1 MAPSRRKG
9 ASKAAA
15 AAAARRQ
22 WKVGD
27 LVLAKVKGFPA
38 WPATVSEPEK
48 WGYSA
53 DWKKVLV
60 FFFGTQQIAFCNPA
74 DVEAFTEEKKQSLL
88 TKRQG
93 RGADFVRAVQEI
105 IDSYEKLKKQDQV
118 DSNSGDEVTVA
129 NGGNSVDSI
138 SHFGLKDRTKASEA
152 TLDSQMKPSNSPA
165 GDGLSLPTED
175 ASAGRQLDALPAEE
189 ALPEQPSESL
199 VAKATPVLTTYSSR
213 KRSGGSRV
221 QSTQRMAPS
230 TRRSRSLTMVESC
243 RLQNLM
249 MPYNNE
255 GKNAEDISA
264 KVIRDGTLRRNKRT
278 RKSPDASECNDV
290 DSSAL
295 MSNGSIEDNSS
306 EIVTVESDAFSLNE
320 GSTVDSGCKVEDSE
334 TVVECLDGDVE
345 LSKGLDFQ
353 IKAIVVKKKRKP
365 NRKRVCND
373 AADPSARINT
383 TEVDLGTRNTCHSS
397 ENTGGNLDD
406 RDFKEDGDEHLP
418 LVKRARVRMGKP
430 SSEELKSSSQTEEK
444 PSKDVAINLLE
455 HIRPSLNNDDESL
468 TNRGASLVKGS
479 TDNVSPSKVCSEISG
494 NRPQLWK
501 GTTNQSFGCSADGEA
516 VLPPSKR
523 LHRALEAMSA
533 NAAEEGQAS
542 VQVSSSINTS
552 INGCCVDSICKCSH
566 ETMDSRGSNG
576 LELQNGRT
584 CDQLTENSNSQKQ
597 ESYRDDV
604 GSADNVDGQD
614 LAGSPLS
621 VHTIQTAVQTQNPE
635 NIFPDPKKRQSS
647 FQPYQNSLDQL
658 SLKDEGSAE
667 DLQLKDTRVENV
679 DKELNTSAHAD
690 LGLDPVSGA
699 DESVKLSPRNGSNEL
714 QFSVQGMICENSESL
729 KSQIDDNCHINAM
742 CEAVEEI
749 KQNEK
754 QKEMSFVSISD
765 DHLGDKGVTSVLFSS
780 SPAEG
785 VDSPARVSPP
795 NTSLCHISTS
805 ESANI
810 VQSSSSS
817 PCARSRYKKSLGAPV
832 ADEGKVDTAVTQRP
846 KSVGKWSNCS
856 EAHAALSSFEA
867 VLGSLTRTKESI
879 GRATRIAIDCA
890 KFGVSSKVVEI
901 VARHLESESSLHR
914 RVDLFFLV
922 DSIMQCS
929 RGMKGD
935 VSGIFPSAILTV
947 LPRLLSAAAPPGNVA
962 QENRRQCLKVLR
974 LWLERRILPE
984 SIIRHHMREL
994 DTFNCSSS
1002 AVAYSRRSARTER
1015 ALDDPVRDMAG
1026 MLVDEYGSN
1035 SSFQLPGFCMPRMLK
1050 DDDDDG
1056 SDSDGGSFEA
1066 VTPEHN
1072 SETPEEHDGNP
1083 SMKKHRHILEEVD
1096 GELEMEDVAPTCDN
1110 VMSSTVLVDIA
1121 QTSHDQLLSF
1131 VPPLPQDVPPSSP
1144 PLPSSPPPVLPPPP
1158 TLPHSCAFSEPYSNG
1173 ASMQNMQN
1181 DVQQSVT
1188 QQSVAPR
1195 INPTVSNNAVHYHAP
1210 ECRDHQM
1217 LMQMPESTSSFGSY
1231 PVCPTNNFQQTDGP
1245 RFHSKPYPPRP
1256 PHAPQSNQ
1264 FSYVQ
1269 AGQNAKSR
1277 REAPHPSNSHRFHP
1291 QPNIDGGN
1299 FYNNHDRMKPGPYE
1313 QRDSWRFPA
1322 PSVSGPRYTDE
1333 ARECYASGSYGGP
1346 LREPPRYS
1354 NRGWAYPPRPMNHRH
1369 MRPPSG
1375 GAVPVGIRGPG
1386 IWRPR

>member
-118 DSNSGDEVTVA
+118 DSNSGDELTVA
-129 NGGNSVDSI
+129 NGGNSVNSI
-138 SHFGLKDRTKASEA
+138 SHLKDRTEASEA
-152 TLDSQMKPSNSPA
+152 TLDSQMKPSNSTA
-165 GDGLSLPTED
+165 GDGLNLPTED
-175 ASAGRQLDALPAEE
+175 SPAGRQLDALPAKEP
-189 ALPEQPSESL
+189 LPEQPSENL

-213 KRSGGSRV
+213 KRSGGSRL

-230 TRRSRSLTMVESC
+230 TRRSRSSTMVESC

-255 GKNAEDISA
+255 GKNAEGISA
-264 KVIRDGTLRRNKRT
+264 KGILDGSLIRNKRT
-278 RKSPDASECNDV
+278 RKSPDGSECNDM

-334 TVVECLDGDVE
+334 TVLECLDGDE
-345 LSKGLDFQ
+345 MLSKRLDFQ
-353 IKAIVVKKKRKP
+353 IKAVVVKKKRKP

-373 AADPSARINT
+373 AVDPPARINT
-383 TEVDLGTRNTCHSS
+383 ATEVDVSTRNTCHSS
-397 ENTGGNLDD
+397 ENTGGNLDE

-430 SSEELKSSSQTEEK
+430 SSEEELKSSLQTEEK
-444 PSKDVAINLLE
+444 PSKDAAVNLVE
-455 HIRPSLNNDDESL
+455 HISPSLNNDDEGF
-468 TNRGASLVKGS
+468 TEKGPSLVKES
-479 TDNVSPSKVCSEISG
+479 TDSVSPSKVCSEVSG
-494 NRPQLWK
+494 TRPQLWK

-516 VLPPSKR
+516 ALPPSKR

-542 VQVSSSINTS
+542 VQASSLINTS
-552 INGCCVDSICKCSH
+552 INGCCVNSICKCSH
-566 ETMDSRGSNG
+566 ETVDSRERSGSG
-576 LELQNGRT
+576 LQNVPT
-584 CDQLTENSNSQKQ
+584 CDQLSENCNSHKQ
-597 ESYRDDV
+597 ESFRDDV
-604 GSADNVDGQD
+604 GSVDNVDGKD
-614 LAGSPLS
+614 LPGSPLS
-621 VHTIQTAVQTQNPE
+621 VHTIQTAVQTQTPV
-635 NIFPDPKKRQSS
+635 NILPDPKKRHSS
-647 FQPYQNSLDQL
+647 FQLYQNSLDQL

-667 DLQLKDTRVENV
+667 DLQLKDSRVENV
-679 DKELNTSAHAD
+679 DKEFNTSALAE
-690 LGLDPVSGA
+690 LSLDPVSGA
-699 DESVKLSPRNGSNEL
+699 DESVKLSPQNGSNEL
-714 QFSVQGMICENSESL
+714 QYSVQGMSYENSESL
-729 KSQIDDNCHINAM
+729 KSQIDDNCHINAR

-754 QKEMSFVSISD
+754 QKEMSSVSISD
-765 DHLGDKGVTSVLFSS
+765 DHLGDKGVASVLFSS

-795 NTSLCHISTS
+795 NTLLCHVSTS

-817 PCARSRYKKSLGAPV
+817 PYARSQYKKLGAPV
-832 ADEGKVDTAVTQRP
+832 ADEGKVDTTVTQRP
-846 KSVGKWSNCS
+846 KSVGKWSSCS

-879 GRATRIAIDCA
+879 GRATRIAIECA

-901 VARHLESESSLHR
+901 VARHLESESSLYR

-994 DTFNCSSS
+994 DTVTCSSS
-1002 AVAYSRRSARTER
+1002 AVAYSRRSSRTER
-1015 ALDDPVRDMAG
+1015 ALDDPVRDMEG

-1050 DDDDDG
+1050 DDDDG

-1072 SETPEEHDGNP
+1072 SEIPEERDANP

-1110 VMSSTVLVDIA
+1110 EMSSTVLVDIA

-1158 TLPHSCAFSEPYSNG
+1158 SIPHSCAFSDSYSNG

-1181 DVQQSVT
+1181 DAQQSVT

-1195 INPTVSNNAVHYHAP
+1195 INSTVSTNAVHYHAS

-1217 LMQMPESTSSFGSY
+1217 PMQMPESTSSFGCYSM
-1231 PVCPTNNFQQTDGP
+1231 CPSNNFQQTDGP
-1245 RFHSKPYPPRP
+1245 KFHNKPYPPRP
-1256 PHAPQSNQ
+1256 PHAPQSNH

-1269 AGQNAKSR
+1269 ASQSAKSR

-1291 QPNIDGGN
+1291 HPNFDGGN

-1313 QRDSWRFPA
+1313 HRESWRFSA
-1322 PSVSGPRYTDE
+1322 PSFSGPRYPDE
-1333 ARECYASGSYGGP
+1333 ARECYPSGSYGGP

-1375 GAVPVGIRGPG
+1375 GAVPVGIRAPG
-1386 IWRPR
+1386 AWRPR